1 MKIMTTIISLPQ
13 VEGEIN
19 RISQLPQDSSITPEK
34 LREEL
39 EKLVNL
45 TIKEVNRQ
53 KNLSTLQKSL
63 TLRQLKEAIYKYF
76 EVSDTDQLKKSDRFK
91 MATDGIDKLDFSKKE
106 TWEILY
112 RKWID
117 ILPEEQNQE
126 GYGCINGIDIF
137 KYNRPWQIFGLDGK
151 TATEEDLKKAYRQ
164 LCKIYHPD
172 NQETGDRSIFERL
185 EKMYNS
191 LIMGISKNGR

>member
-1 MKIMTTIISLPQ
+1 MTTIISLPK

-19 RISQLPQDSSITPEK
+19 RISHLSQDSSITPEK
-34 LREEL
+34 FREEL

-63 TLRQLKEAIYKYF
+63 ALRQLKEAIYKYF
-76 EVSDTDQLKKSDRFK
+76 EVKNTDQLKKSDRFK
-91 MATDGIDKLDFSKKE
+91 MATNGMEKLDFSKKE
-106 TWEILY
+106 TWEMFY
-112 RKWID
+112 RKWMD

-137 KYNRPWQIFGLDGK
+137 KYSRPWQIFGLDGK
-151 TATEEDLKKAYRQ
+151 TATEEDLKKAYYR
-164 LCKIYHPD
+164 LSKIYHPD
-172 NQETGDRSIFERL
+172 NQETGDREIFERL
-185 EKMYNS
+185 DKMYKS

>member
-1 MKIMTTIISLPQ
+1 MTTIINLPQ
-13 VEGEIN
+13 VEEEIN
-19 RISQLPQDSSITPEK
+19 RISHLPKDSSITPEK

-45 TIKEVNRQ
+45 TIKEVNGQ
-53 KNLSTLQKSL
+53 QSQSTPQKSL

-76 EVSDTDQLKKSDRFK
+76 EVEDTDQLKKSDRFK
-91 MATDGIDKLDFSKKE
+91 MATDGIDKLDFSKRE
-106 TWEILY
+106 TWGFFY

-137 KYNRPWQIFGLDGK
+137 KYHRPWQIFDLDRK
-151 TATEEDLKKAYRQ
+151 TATEEDLKKAYHQ
-164 LCKIYHPD
+164 LSKIYHPD
-172 NQETGDRSIFERL
+172 IQETGDREIFERL
-185 EKMYNS
+185 EKMYKS
-191 LIMGISKNGR
+191 LILGISQNGR

>member
-1 MKIMTTIISLPQ
+1 MITIISLPQ
-13 VEGEIN
+13 VEEEIN
-19 RISQLPQDSSITPEK
+19 RISHLPQDSSITPEK

-45 TIKEVNRQ
+45 TIKEVNGQ
-53 KNLSTLQKSL
+53 QSQSTPQKSL
-63 TLRQLKEAIYKYF
+63 KLTQLKEAICKYF
-76 EVSDTDQLKKSDRFK
+76 EVANTEQLKKSDRFK
-91 MATDGIDKLDFSKKE
+91 MATDGMDKLNFSKKE
-106 TWEILY
+106 TWEIFY

-137 KYNRPWQIFGLDGK
+137 KYHRPWQIFGLDRK
-151 TATEEDLKKAYRQ
+151 TATEEDLKKAYHQ
-164 LCKIYHPD
+164 LSKIYHPD
-172 NQETGDRSIFERL
+172 IQETGDREIFERL
-185 EKMYNS
+185 EKMYKS

>member
-1 MKIMTTIISLPQ
+1 MITIISLPQ
-13 VEGEIN
+13 VEEEIN
-19 RISQLPQDSSITPEK
+19 RISHLPQDSSITPEK

-45 TIKEVNRQ
+45 TIKEVNGQ
-53 KNLSTLQKSL
+53 QSQSTPQKSL
-63 TLRQLKEAIYKYF
+63 KLKQLKEAICKYF
-76 EVSDTDQLKKSDRFK
+76 EVANTEQLKKSDRFK
-91 MATDGIDKLDFSKKE
+91 MATDGMDKLNFSKKE
-106 TWEILY
+106 TWEIFY

-137 KYNRPWQIFGLDGK
+137 KYHRPWQIFGLDRK
-151 TATEEDLKKAYRQ
+151 TATEEDLKKAYHQ
-164 LCKIYHPD
+164 LSKIYHPD
-172 NQETGDRSIFERL
+172 IQETGDREIFERL
-185 EKMYNS
+185 EKMYKS

>member
-1 MKIMTTIISLPQ
+1 MTTIISLPQ

-19 RISQLPQDSSITPEK
+19 RISHLPKDSSITPEK

-63 TLRQLKEAIYKYF
+63 TLPQLKEAIYKYF
-76 EVSDTDQLKKSDRFK
+76 EVTNTDQLKKSDRFK

-117 ILPEEQNQE
+117 ILPEEKNQE
-126 GYGCINGIDIF
+126 GYGCINGIEIL
-137 KYNRPWQIFGLDGK
+137 KYHRPWQIFGLDGK
-151 TATEEDLKKAYRQ
+151 TATEEDLKKAYHQ
-164 LCKIYHPD
+164 LSKIYHPD
-172 NQETGDRSIFERL
+172 NQETGDREIFERL
-185 EKMYNS
+185 EKMYKS
-191 LIMGISKNGR
+191 LIIGISKNGR

>member
-1 MKIMTTIISLPQ
+1 MAKIINLPQ
-13 VEGEIN
+13 VEEEIK
-19 RISQLPQDSSITPEK
+19 RISHLSQDFSITPEK
-34 LREEL
+34 LS

-45 TIKEVNRQ
+45 TTKEFNGKKSQ
-53 KNLSTLQKSL
+53 SAPQKSL
-63 TLRQLKEAIYKYF
+63 KMPQLKEVIYKYF
-76 EVSDTDQLKKSDRFK
+76 EVSDTDKLKESDRFK
-91 MATDGIDKLDFSKKE
+91 MATDGMGKLNLSKKE
-106 TWEILY
+106 TWEMLY

-151 TATEEDLKKAYRQ
+151 TATEEDLKKAYRR
-164 LCKIYHPD
+164 LSKIYHPD
-172 NQETGDRSIFERL
+172 NQETGNRGIFERL
-185 EKMYNS
+185 EKMYKS

>member
-1 MKIMTTIISLPQ
+1 MTTITSLPQ

-19 RISQLPQDSSITPEK
+19 RISHLSKDSSITPEK

-63 TLRQLKEAIYKYF
+63 ALPQLKEAIYKYF
-76 EVSDTDQLKKSDRFK
+76 EVENTDQLKKSDRFK
-91 MATDGIDKLDFSKKE
+91 MATNGMEKLDFSKKE
-106 TWEILY
+106 TWEMFY

-151 TATEEDLKKAYRQ
+151 TATEEDLKKAYYR
-164 LCKIYHPD
+164 LSKIYHPD
-172 NQETGDRSIFERL
+172 NQETGDREIFERL
-185 EKMYNS
+185 DKMYKS

>member
-1 MKIMTTIISLPQ
+1 MATIINLPQ

-19 RISQLPQDSSITPEK
+19 RISHLPKGSSITPEK

-53 KNLSTLQKSL
+53 KNLSTPQKSL
-63 TLRQLKEAIYKYF
+63 TLPQLKEAIYKHF
-76 EVSDTDQLKKSDRFK
+76 KVKNTDELRKSDRFD
-91 MATDGIDKLDFSKKE
+91 MAIDGMDKLKLNFSKKE
-106 TWEILY
+106 TWKIFY
-112 RKWID
+112 RKWIG

-151 TATEEDLKKAYRQ
+151 TATKEDLKKAYRQ
-164 LCKIYHPD
+164 LSKIYHPD
-172 NQETGDRSIFERL
+172 NQETGDRKIFERL
-185 EKMYNS
+185 EKMSNS
-191 LIMGISKNGR
+191 LIMGISQNGR

>member
-1 MKIMTTIISLPQ
+1 MITIISLPQ
-13 VEGEIN
+13 VEEEIN
-19 RISQLPQDSSITPEK
+19 RISHLPQDSSITPEK

-45 TIKEVNRQ
+45 TIKEVNGQ
-53 KNLSTLQKSL
+53 QSQSTPQKSL
-63 TLRQLKEAIYKYF
+63 KLKQLKEAICKYF
-76 EVSDTDQLKKSDRFK
+76 EVANTEQLKKSDRFK
-91 MATDGIDKLDFSKKE
+91 MATDGMDKLNFSKKE
-106 TWEILY
+106 TWEIFY

-137 KYNRPWQIFGLDGK
+137 KYHRPWQIFGLDRK
-151 TATEEDLKKAYRQ
+151 TDTEEDLKKAYHQ
-164 LCKIYHPD
+164 LSKIYHPD
-172 NQETGDRSIFERL
+172 IQETGDREIFERL
-185 EKMYNS
+185 EKMYKS

>member
-1 MKIMTTIISLPQ
+1 MTTIISLPK

-19 RISQLPQDSSITPEK
+19 RISHLSKDSSITPEK
-34 LREEL
+34 FREEL

-63 TLRQLKEAIYKYF
+63 ALRQLKEAIYKYF
-76 EVSDTDQLKKSDRFK
+76 EVENTDQLKKSDRFK
-91 MATDGIDKLDFSKKE
+91 MATNGMEKLDFSKKE
-106 TWEILY
+106 TWEMFY

-137 KYNRPWQIFGLDGK
+137 KYSRPWQIFGLDGK
-151 TATEEDLKKAYRQ
+151 TATEEDLKKAYYR
-164 LCKIYHPD
+164 LSKIYHPD
-172 NQETGDRSIFERL
+172 NQETGDREIFERL
-185 EKMYNS
+185 DKMYKS